1 MKATKF
7 QRITALL
14 LAVLC
19 IFGGMT
25 VTAGAAAVD
34 SEESTLANI
43 KELLNAIS
51 YNEYVQLEEYVKA
64 DVATDTVTV
73 IGTDGT
79 FVNEAGD
86 VVSAAGNN
94 YVLTGDAQKDADAN
108 KEFDRQKPGIFT
120 DKSAADKVGLYI
132 PDTGKVDW
140 EISSITKNAK
150 YNMYIEYYPFDN
162 KSADVERIFLVNGEV
177 PFAEARYIS
186 MSKYWST
193 PYPEAKLEIT
203 SKMNADEVLAELISA
218 YPQQDRA
225 SANAE
230 RASYG
235 GTSRCEFRH
244 RCDRSRRNGQP
255 RGCKTYRSCL
265 R

>member
-14 LAVLC
+14 LAFLC

-25 VTAGAAAVD
+25 VSASANTV
-34 SEESTLANI
+34 ESDDESMLANI

-64 DVATDTVTV
+64 EVADKTVTV
-73 IGTDGT
+73 LGTDGV

-86 VVSAAGNN
+86 VVSANGNN

-108 KEFDRQKPGIFT
+108 KAFDRQKPGIFT

-132 PDTGKVDW
+132 PDTGKVNW
-140 EISSITKNAK
+140 EVSSITKNAK

-203 SKMNADEVLAELISA
+203 SKMDADAVLAEALEA
-218 YPQQDRA
+218 GFADAKLEKETKKNKEQAD
-225 SANAE
+225 E
-230 RASYG
+230 RKESKPY
-235 GTSRCEFRH
+235 
-244 RCDRSRRNGQP
+244 
-255 RGCKTYRSCL
+255 
-265 R
+265 